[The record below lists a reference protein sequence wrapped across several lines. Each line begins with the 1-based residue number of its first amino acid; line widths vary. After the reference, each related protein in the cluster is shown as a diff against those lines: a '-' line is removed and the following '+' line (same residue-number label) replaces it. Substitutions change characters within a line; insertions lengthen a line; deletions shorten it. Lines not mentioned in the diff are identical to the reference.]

1 MPTKGT
7 RFGGRLFEV
16 NLASLV
22 VVGIPVISKA
32 VMGLVY
38 GRILGK
44 NGPVFSRTRSL
55 PLGMVEESTSGRMS
69 GVERRRCVLS
79 ILCFL
84 I

>member
-7 RFGGRLFEV
+7 RFGGKLFAV

-22 VVGIPVISKA
+22 VVGIPVISEA
-32 VMGLVY
+32 GMGLVY
-38 GRILGK
+38 GKISRK

-55 PLGMVEESTSGRMS
+55 PLGMVEESTSRRMS
-69 GVERRRCVLS
+69 GVERRRCVLG

>member
-1 MPTKGT
+1 M
-7 RFGGRLFEV
+7 
-16 NLASLV
+16 
-22 VVGIPVISKA
+22 VGILEISEA

-38 GRILGK
+38 GRISGK

-55 PLGMVEESTSGRMS
+55 PLGMAKESTFGRMY
-69 GVERRRCVLS
+69 GVERRRCVLD